1 MIEASTLWEHVEK
14 RAADTP
20 DGQMLVD
27 ETGRTM
33 TFAQFRDAAER
44 AAAGLAGLGVG
55 PTSRSE
61 GPLGPGDRV
70 SWQLPTW
77 IESVVLVAALSRL
90 GVTQNPVLPLYRQKE
105 LGFVIRQT
113 GAKLLIVPSEWR
125 GVDFKAMADGIVE
138 GTSTKVV
145 TCDRAPISRSEGRSG
160 PGLPEGDPATLPPP
174 PASGDPL
181 AGERV
186 RWLFYTSG
194 TTADPKGAQHT
205 DNTILAA
212 AKAMCERLAVT
223 ADDRSDLVFPFT
235 HIGGICWLYAGLLTG
250 CTNVLV
256 EAFDPP
262 RTTEVASREG
272 ITLLGKGTFFHQAY
286 LAAQREAG
294 DKPLFPD
301 LRACPG
307 GGAPKPPQLHYD
319 VKSELG
325 GVGIVSG
332 YGLTE
337 CPILSMAAVDDPDQK
352 LADTEGR
359 ATSGV
364 DIKLRTVDGAAAG
377 PGEEGELRVKA
388 PQLFKGYLDSSLDAA
403 AFDEEGYF
411 RTGDLGVLDEGGYVV
426 ITGRLKDV
434 IIRKGE
440 NISAKELEDLLYQH
454 PKVADVAVIGLPD
467 PASGERACAVVQ
479 PADTADALTFEEMIE
494 FLEAKGIMRQ
504 KLPEQLEID
513 EIPRNPAGKVLKHE
527 LREKY
532 AR

>member
-1 MIEASTLWEHVEK
+1 MKGNAMIDSDTLWGLVEE
-14 RAADTP
+14 RARLTP

-27 ETGRTM
+27 EGGRTM
-33 TFAQFRDAAER
+33 TFGQFKDAAER

-55 PTSRSE
+55 A
-61 GPLGPGDRV
+61 GDRV

-90 GVTQNPVLPLYRQKE
+90 GVVQNPVLPLYRQKE

-113 GAKLLIVPSEWR
+113 QAKLLIVPSEWR
-125 GVDFKAMADGIVE
+125 GVDFKAMAEGIVE
-138 GTSTKVV
+138 GTDTKVV
-145 TCDRAPISRSEGRSG
+145 TADRK
-160 PGLPEGDPATLPPP
+160 LPDGDPAALPPP
-174 PASGDPL
+174 PGAGDSG
-181 AGERV
+181 AGDEV

-205 DNTILAA
+205 DRTILAA
-212 AKAMCERLAVT
+212 ARAMCERLAVT

-235 HIGGICWLYAGLLTG
+235 HIGGICWLYAGLLTA

-256 EAFDPP
+256 EAFDPAA
-262 RTTEVASREG
+262 TVDIAQREG

-286 LAAQREAG
+286 LAAQRQQGEG
-294 DKPLFPD
+294 GKPLFPD

-307 GGAPKPPQLHYD
+307 GGAPKPPQLHDD
-319 VKSELG
+319 VKAELG

-337 CPILSMAAVDDPDQK
+337 CPILSMASVTDPDDK
-352 LADTEGR
+352 LANTEGR
-359 ATSGV
+359 ATAGV
-364 DIKLRTVDGAAAG
+364 DIKVVSVEGAVVG
-377 PGEEGELRVKA
+377 PGEEGEIRVKA
-388 PQLFKGYLDSSLDAA
+388 PQLFKGYLDASLDAA
-403 AFDEEGYF
+403 AFDEDGYF
-411 RTGDLGVLDEGGYVV
+411 RSGDLGTVDEGGYIV

-440 NISAKELEDLLYQH
+440 NISAKELEDLLYEH
-454 PKVADVAVIGLPD
+454 PKVADVAVVGLPD

-479 PADTADALTFEEMIE
+479 SADPADPLTFDEMVT
-494 FLEAKGIMRQ
+494 FLEGKGIMKQ
-504 KLPEQLEID
+504 KLPEQLEFD

-527 LREKY
+527 LRAKY
-532 AR
+532 S